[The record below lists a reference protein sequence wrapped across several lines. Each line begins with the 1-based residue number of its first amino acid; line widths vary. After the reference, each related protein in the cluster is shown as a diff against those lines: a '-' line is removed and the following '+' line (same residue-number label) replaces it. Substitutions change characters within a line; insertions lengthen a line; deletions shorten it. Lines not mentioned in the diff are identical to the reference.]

1 MRKELVHTPT
11 GTDRM
16 KRKKTTLRE
25 RLELH
30 VKAAAGCSTGT
41 GTFPGSLEEA
51 RLSQF
56 AQPPPNKGRASS

>member
-41 GTFPGSLEEA
+41 GSLEEA